1 MRALVDI
8 PDSQLSD
15 LAIVCKTK
23 KLPRAEVIRQAIA
36 AYIAENKPNA
46 SQAFGLW
53 ANSNAQAKKEPVDGL
68 AYEEKVRTEW

>member
-8 PDSQLSD
+8 PESQLND
-15 LAIVCKTK
+15 LALVCKAK

-36 AYIAENKPNA
+36 VYIASNKPSA

-53 ANSNAQAKKEPVDGL
+53 ASSSEQAVDGL
-68 AYEEKVRTEW
+68 AYQEKARAEW

>member
-8 PDSQLSD
+8 PDNQLND
-15 LAIVCKTK
+15 LAIVCKAK

-36 AYIAENKPNA
+36 AYIAENKPSA

-53 ANSNAQAKKEPVDGL
+53 ASGNKAPEDGL
-68 AYEEKVRTEW
+68 TYQENVRAEW

>member
-8 PDSQLSD
+8 PEGQLND
-15 LAIVCKTK
+15 LAMVCKAK

-53 ANSNAQAKKEPVDGL
+53 AQNSQSENKSIDGL
-68 AYEEKVRTEW
+68 AYQEKVRAEW

>member
-8 PDSQLSD
+8 PDSQLND
-15 LAIVCKTK
+15 LAVVCKAK

-36 AYIAENKPNA
+36 AYIADNKPNA

-53 ANSNAQAKKEPVDGL
+53 ASGKKAPVDGL
-68 AYEEKVRTEW
+68 AYQEKVRTEW